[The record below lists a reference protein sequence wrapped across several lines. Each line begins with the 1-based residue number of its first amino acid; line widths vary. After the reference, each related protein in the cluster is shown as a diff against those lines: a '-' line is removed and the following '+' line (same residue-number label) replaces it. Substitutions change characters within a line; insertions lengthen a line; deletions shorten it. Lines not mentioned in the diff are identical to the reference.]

1 MESTDKEG
9 ERKMERYKALT
20 IAGSDTSG
28 GAGIQADLK
37 TFQELGV
44 YGMNALTTIVAQNPF
59 ENWAH
64 EVFPQEA
71 KLVGKQIDTVLKG
84 IGADAVKTGM
94 LGSIEIIEL
103 VANKIEEYGISKLVV
118 DPVMV
123 CKGADEALNPETDA
137 CLRDVLV
144 PKAFVVTPNLFEA
157 TQLSGHRIET
167 LDDVKQA
174 AQTIHQLGADHV
186 VIKGGSKLNHP
197 QAVDVWYDGQS
208 FTLLENPEIDTTYT
222 HGAGCTFAAAITATL
237 AKGKSV
243 EEAIHTAKDF
253 VTAAIKHGSRLNEYV
268 GSVAHGAYRHEKQN

>member
-1 MESTDKEG
+1 MK
-9 ERKMERYKALT
+9 RYKALT

-59 ENWAH
+59 KSWAH
-64 EVFPQEA
+64 EVFPQDPAIVE
-71 KLVGKQIDTVLKG
+71 KQIDTVLKG
-84 IGADAVKTGM
+84 IGVDAVKTGM
-94 LGSIEIIEL
+94 LGSIAIIEL
-103 VANKIEEYGISKLVV
+103 VAKKVDEYGVDQLVV

-157 TQLSGHRIET
+157 TQLSGVKIESVEDMKT
-167 LDDVKQA
+167 A
-174 AQTIHQLGADHV
+174 AKAIHELGAKHV
-186 VIKGGSKLNHP
+186 VIKGGSKLDSAT
-197 QAVDVWYDGQS
+197 AVDVWYNGET
-208 FTLLENPEIDTTYT
+208 FELLESAEIDTTYT
-222 HGAGCTFAAAITATL
+222 HGAGCTFAASIAANL
-237 AKGKSV
+237 AKGKEV
-243 EEAIHTAKDF
+243 GEAIHIAKDF

-268 GSVAHGAYRHEKQN
+268 GSVAHGAYHFDSK

>member
-1 MESTDKEG
+1 
-9 ERKMERYKALT
+9 MERYKALT

-59 ENWAH
+59 EGWAH
-64 EVFPQEA
+64 EVFPQDPA
-71 KLVGKQIDTVLKG
+71 VVDKQIDTVLKG
-84 IGADAVKTGM
+84 IGVDAVKTGM
-94 LGSIEIIEL
+94 LGSIEIIEI
-103 VANKIEEYGISKLVV
+103 VAKKIEEYVVDQLVV

-157 TQLSGHRIET
+157 SQLSGITVQT
-167 LDDVKQA
+167 LDDMKAA
-174 AQTIHQLGADHV
+174 AQAIHNLGAQHV
-186 VIKGGSKLNHP
+186 VIKGGSKLDHP
-197 QAVDVWYDGQS
+197 TAVDVWYNGET
-208 FTLLENPEIDTTYT
+208 FELLESDEIQTTFT
-222 HGAGCTFAAAITATL
+222 HGAGCTFAAAIAASL

-243 EEAIHTAKDF
+243 SEAIYTAKEF

-268 GSVAHGAYRHEKQN
+268 GSVAHGAFNFNK